1 MHLTDTERELVAHS
15 LMPRLGANP
24 YAHLQGL
31 FGPDSHREIQLQ
43 TNLWDYAL
51 EVISVCERRY
61 RQDPTWMQALLDSL
75 GNAAAVEIRRRLTR
89 ERDAAI
95 QAEAAAVAAAVTGQ
109 VSDPFSDTRLYRG
122 EAFLDRRK
130 LREAL
135 RRLAADQGP
144 NVLVVNGPPGSGRS
158 YTRALIEH
166 ASRRLGTFQVAWIP
180 LEEAGVKL
188 EPDGLAWQI
197 ACKLGRRDAPVPAR
211 QSTGKRWA
219 QDLALWLLSLP
230 RPGEPVWWILLDG
243 FDDPDIPE
251 DTIALMQ
258 NLALHICSGEAQR
271 RFRLVLLEYPR
282 PLPHSIRRA
291 VVPEEL
297 QPPDAIGEVDVRDYF
312 EAFFRGLNQTL
323 VPEAMTMLV
332 GSVLDDL
339 PPSGDRLTTLCRRVE
354 EVSDALAS

>member
-1 MHLTDTERELVAHS
+1 MRLSDSERDYVART
-15 LMPRLGANP
+15 LMTRLGANP

-31 FGPDSHREIQLQ
+31 FGPEVNRVIPLQ
-43 TNLWDYAL
+43 TTPWDFAL
-51 EVISVCERRY
+51 ETISACELRY
-61 RQDPTWMQALLDSL
+61 PRDPSWMNALLDSL
-75 GNAAAVEIRRRLTR
+75 GTVTAVEIRVRLAR
-89 ERDAAI
+89 ERESAAR
-95 QAEAAAVAAAVTGQ
+95 AAAAA
-109 VSDPFSDTRLYRG
+109 SDPFSDTRLYRG

-130 LREAL
+130 LRDAL
-135 RRLAADQGP
+135 RRLASDQGP

-166 ASRRLGTFQVAWIP
+166 AARRLATFEVAWIP

-230 RPGEPVWWILLDG
+230 RPSDPVWWILLDG

-251 DTIALMQ
+251 DTIALVQ

-297 QPPDAIGEVDVRDYF
+297 QPPESIGEVDVREHF
-312 EAFFRGLNQTL
+312 ESLFVSLNQAL
-323 VPEAMTMLV
+323 EPEALTRLV
-332 GSVLDDL
+332 ASVMEGL
-339 PPSGDRLTTLCRRVE
+339 PPSGDRLVRLCQKVE
-354 EVSDALAS
+354 EVSDALVS